1 MELENKNKAKNLNI
15 FFPTLASKNP
25 ANLAVISS
33 PSLICAESLI
43 TSPFILVIKEY
54 PHQGHSED

>member
-15 FFPTLASKNP
+15 LLSTLASKDP
-25 ANLAVISS
+25 LANLAVISS

-43 TSPFILVIKEY
+43 TSPFVFY
-54 PHQGHSED
+54 